1 MFEDLHDDAIN
12 DGQNEEFYKFLG
24 LIQES
29 IDDDE
34 EIPFTLQDAVRY
46 AEDFNFNEY
55 FWDDP
60 EGIILEHFPQLNK
73 EETR

>member
-1 MFEDLHDDAIN
+1 MFYDDLEDIEPD
-12 DGQNEEFYKFLG
+12 NEFDKFLG
-24 LIQES
+24 LIQQS

-34 EIPFTLQDAVRY
+34 EIPFTLQRAIKY

-60 EGIILEHFPQLNK
+60 EGIILEHFPQLDK
-73 EETR
+73 EENR